1 MNRGNNVINQLQQYP
16 DTEVIKRI
24 LNGECRF
31 YEIIIRRYNSFLY
44 KIGRSY
50 SYNHQDTEDLM
61 QETYL
66 SAYNNLADFEGRASF
81 KTWLTRIMLNHCY
94 HGKKKYSFKKEVALP
109 YNEADAF
116 VPIFQKQYNNEK
128 EVMNKELGKILENT
142 LENIPNDYKIVFTL
156 RELNGFS
163 VAETA
168 DALNIS
174 ESNVKVRLNRA
185 KAMLRTGITK
195 MYTPADIFEF
205 NLVYCDEM
213 VNRVLEKILF

>member
-1 MNRGNNVINQLQQYP
+1 VIKQLQQYP
-16 DTEVIKRI
+16 DTDVIKRI

-50 SYNHQDTEDLM
+50 SYNHQDTQDLM

-66 SAYNNLADFEGRASF
+66 SAYNNLANFEGRASF

-94 HGKKKYSFKKEVALP
+94 HAKKKHSYKKEVALP
-109 YNEADAF
+109 YNEKDEF
-116 VPIFQKQYNNEK
+116 VPIFQQQYNNEK
-128 EVMNKELGKILENT
+128 DLMNKELGKILEHA
-142 LENIPNDYKIVFTL
+142 LENIPHDYKIVFTL

-163 VAETA
+163 IAETA
-168 DALNIS
+168 DVLDIS

-185 KAMLRTGITK
+185 KAMLRKGLTG
-195 MYTPADIFEF
+195 MYAPADIFEF

-213 VNRVLEKILF
+213 VNRVFEKI